1 MTSIQKVETSKA
13 PDPKGSY
20 SQAIKAGDFLFVS
33 GQIPIDPQTRTL
45 VEHSIEAQTIQ
56 VLNNIKAI
64 LDAEG
69 LSFENVVKCEV
80 YLKDMKDFE
89 TMNRIYGEL
98 FSHSIKPAR
107 QTLQVVKIPLDAL
120 IEISCIAYCKK
131 QF

>member
-1 MTSIQKVETSKA
+1 MASIQKVETSKA

-33 GQIPIDPQTRTL
+33 GQIPIDPKTGALIEQ
-45 VEHSIEAQTIQ
+45 SIESQTTQ
-56 VLNNIKAI
+56 VLNNIEAI
-64 LDAEG
+64 LKVEG
-69 LSFENVVKCEV
+69 LNFENVVKCEV

-89 TMNRIYGEL
+89 TMNRIYGER

-120 IEISCIAYCKK
+120 IEISCIAYCK
-131 QF
+131 Q